1 MTRVALAFA
10 AAVLCTACG
19 GTTSQSL
26 TGKQAQ
32 APVKLEPPPAIQSV
46 DEEPVVADGA
56 PWDTVPEPNWDGTE
70 WCALPDGSTRACP
83 SADQL
88 AKVRQYFRDYEAA
101 TRLKTGTRPQTIAR
115 LQLAPGRHV
124 DLTIWHNAG
133 GVVCTVFTTFGPLG
147 DTSSGSPGGPCDP
160 TFPCERVCIG
170 STDDGDG
177 GYVAAG
183 LVDTSADAL
192 RVRLAGGEVREYPL
206 TGPLVDGRWRVAMI
220 DLGAKDFR
228 KIEALQTGAVVGTRE
243 LPAFLVAFEA
253 CIEKLT
259 AEGNAEKANAAA
271 LGKCVE
277 EHPGGGWPGSA
288 SNSVTLQS
296 K

>member
-10 AAVLCTACG
+10 AALLCTACG

-26 TGKQAQ
+26 TGKPAQ

-46 DEEPVVADGA
+46 DEEPVVAGGA
-56 PWDTVPEPNWDGTE
+56 LWDTVPEPNWDGTE

-88 AKVRQYFRDYEAA
+88 AKVQQYFRDYVAA
-101 TRLKTGTRPQTIAR
+101 TRLKPGTRPQTIAR
-115 LQLAPGRHV
+115 LQLARSRHV
-124 DLTIWHNAG
+124 DLTIWHNAA
-133 GVVCTVFTTFGPLG
+133 GVVCTAFTTFGPLG

-170 STDDGDG
+170 STDDGHG

-192 RVRLAGGEVREYPL
+192 RVRLAGGDVREYPL
-206 TGPLVDGRWRVAMI
+206 TGPLVDGWRVAMI
-220 DLGAKDFR
+220 DLGAKDYR
-228 KIEALQTGAVVGTRE
+228 KVEALRASVVVGTRE
-243 LPAFLVAFEA
+243 LPVFLVAFED
-253 CIEKLT
+253 CSDKLV
-259 AEGNAEKANAAA
+259 AGGNAEA
-271 LGKCVE
+271 LGKCLD
-277 EHPGGGWPGSA
+277 EHSGGAWPSPA
-288 SNSVTLQS
+288 NSVRLQ
-296 K
+296 